1 VSRRCCTHVP
11 IWTLLCLFLATLA
24 APPPPAAPAVAPP
37 RDLAALRG
45 ELALQVNGER
55 QRAGLPPVAPSQ
67 VLDKVAQD
75 RADEIKSRGAL
86 PGEAEAMAL
95 LGRIQLRMARA
106 GYSAHGWTESQIAT
120 VGDPG
125 AVIAAWKEDPSAAQA
140 MDTDYQDLGIGVADL
155 GGVPLYVF
163 LFAWP
168 RSEYFARQTAGLA
181 DLQAV
186 RESMLAIV
194 NAARMVEGRPP
205 LVLDPKLNAA
215 AQAHAQ
221 DMLARTYYSHE
232 SPEGSLPRRR
242 VTAAGVSADVVGEN
256 LAAGQTSVENVMEAW
271 LHSSDHRRNI
281 LEPRFTH
288 LGVGLAV
295 GSYQHKYKVLWVQ
308 DFARLRQ
315 PAGTPSPQ

>member
-1 VSRRCCTHVP
+1 VP
-11 IWTLLCLFLATLA
+11 IWTLLSLFVASLLAPQTPA
-24 APPPPAAPAVAPP
+24 TPIPAIPAPS
-37 RDLAALRG
+37 RDLAVLRG
-45 ELALQVNGER
+45 ELALRVNGER
-55 QRAGLPPVAPSQ
+55 QRVGLPPVAPSAA
-67 VLDKVAQD
+67 LDKVAQE
-75 RADEIKSRGAL
+75 RAEEIKAKGAL

-95 LGRIQLRMARA
+95 LGRTQLRMARA
-106 GYSAHGWTESQIAT
+106 GYSAHGWTESQIGM

-140 MDTDYQDLGIGVADL
+140 MDSDYQDLGIGVADL

-168 RSEYFARQTAGLA
+168 RSEYFSRQTAGIA
-181 DLQAV
+181 DAQAV
-186 RESMLAIV
+186 REAMLAIV
-194 NAARMVEGRPP
+194 NAARLVEGRQP
-205 LVLDPKLNAA
+205 LILDPQLNTA

-232 SPEGSLPRRR
+232 TPEGSLPRQR

-288 LGVGLAV
+288 LGVGIAV

-308 DFARLRQ
+308 DFARIRQ
-315 PAGTPSPQ
+315 P

>member
-1 VSRRCCTHVP
+1 MP
-11 IWTLLCLFLATLA
+11 ILTLLSLVVASLL
-24 APPPPAAPAVAPP
+24 APPAPAHPATVLP
-37 RDLAALRG
+37 RDPAALRSD
-45 ELALQVNGER
+45 LVLRVNGER
-55 QRAGLPPVAPSQ
+55 QRGGLPPVAPSAA
-67 VLDKVAQD
+67 LDKVAQE
-75 RADEIKSRGAL
+75 RADEIKARGAL
-86 PGEAEAMAL
+86 PGEAEAMTL
-95 LGRIQLRMARA
+95 FSRIQLRMARA

-125 AVIAAWKEDPSAAQA
+125 TVIAAWKEDPSAAQA
-140 MDTDYQDLGIGVADL
+140 MDSDYQDLGIGVADL

-186 RESMLAIV
+186 REAMLAIV
-194 NAARMVEGRPP
+194 NAARTVEGRPP
-205 LVLDPKLNAA
+205 LVLDPQLNAA
-215 AQAHAQ
+215 AQAHAE

-232 SPEGSLPRRR
+232 SPEGSLPRQR
-242 VTAAGVSADVVGEN
+242 VAAAGFAADVVGEN
-256 LAAGQTSVENVMEAW
+256 LAAGQTSVENVTEAW

-295 GSYQHKYKVLWVQ
+295 GSFNHKYKVLWVQ
-308 DFARLRQ
+308 DFARSRPGALDLS
-315 PAGTPSPQ
+315 PSRSR